1 VNKLFPSNTCW
12 LFTAQLSTQDMLVL
26 KTNEVVQYFKTGAYR
41 VAVDVAGVDGYIFF
55 ISWVWLM
62 VIEPR

>member
-1 VNKLFPSNTCW
+1 MISFKHL
-12 LFTAQLSTQDMLVL
+12 LSPALRRTSSTRTFMLAF
-26 KTNEVVQYFKTGAYR
+26 KTNEVIQYFQTGAYKI
-41 VAVDVAGVDGYIFF
+41 AVDVAGVDGYIFF